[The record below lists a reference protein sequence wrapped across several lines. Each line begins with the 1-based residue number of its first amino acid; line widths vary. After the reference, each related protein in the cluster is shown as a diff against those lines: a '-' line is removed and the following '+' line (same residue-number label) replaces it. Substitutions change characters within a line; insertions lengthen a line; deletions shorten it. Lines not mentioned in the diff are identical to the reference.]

1 MNLSLHA
8 CYDAW
13 ARSVINDCRFHYCRV
28 PCFQYLHRKQA
39 HYLTILS
46 YIADNSQHNES
57 ALIRVRLLPLPQPM
71 SASLS
76 LRWPEGHRKGPSEL
90 RSKSGRADYVS
101 AAMTVGFTSSITNI
115 NAMD

>member
-8 CYDAW
+8 CYGAW
-13 ARSVINDCRFHYCRV
+13 ARCVIDDCHFHYCKV
-28 PCFQYLHRKQA
+28 LCFQYLHRKQA

-46 YIADNSQHNES
+46 YIADNSQHNEF
-57 ALIRVRLLPLPQPM
+57 ALTIVRLLPLPQPM

-101 AAMTVGFTSSITNI
+101 TAMTVVFTSSITNI
-115 NAMD
+115 NAVD

>member
-1 MNLSLHA
+1 MA
-8 CYDAW
+8 KMA
-13 ARSVINDCRFHYCRV
+13 IF
-28 PCFQYLHRKQA
+28 P
-39 HYLTILS
+39 
-46 YIADNSQHNES
+46 DNSQHNEF
-57 ALIRVRLLPLPQPM
+57 ALTIVRLLPLPQPM

-101 AAMTVGFTSSITNI
+101 AAMTVVFTSSITNI

>member
-8 CYDAW
+8 CYGAW
-13 ARSVINDCRFHYCRV
+13 ARCAIDDCRFHYCRA
-28 PCFQYLHRKQA
+28 PYFQYLRRKQA

-57 ALIRVRLLPLPQPM
+57 ALKIVRLLPLPRPK

-90 RSKSGRADYVS
+90 RSKSGRANYVS
-101 AAMTVGFTSSITNI
+101 AVKTVAFTSSITNI
-115 NAMD
+115 NAVD